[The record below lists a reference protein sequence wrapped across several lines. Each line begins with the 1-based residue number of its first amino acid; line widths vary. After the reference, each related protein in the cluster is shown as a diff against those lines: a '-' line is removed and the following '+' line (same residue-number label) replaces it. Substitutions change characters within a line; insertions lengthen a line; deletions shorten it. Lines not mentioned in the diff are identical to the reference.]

1 MTGVAALLAGLG
13 LVALGFGLLT
23 ALLALLQPFSDP
35 IWIVGNLVAGV
46 LLLAAAVFMS
56 LDTLRE
62 RVRSGATRRAG
73 RHGSSAVFG
82 AVFGIAILGLLAFLS
97 VRHAHRFDVSEA
109 GVHTL
114 SQQTKDLIAGLES
127 DVQITAFFSASEAP
141 PVRDLLERY
150 AYEGRASGRDRLEL
164 AFVDP
169 NEAPGM
175 VEQLGLT
182 TADLA
187 RGVVRISLASGEAT
201 NLSDFS
207 ESAITNALLKLA
219 KSKDKKIYFLS
230 GHNERP
236 IDPGPNDRPE
246 ALPGQPPAPASPFA
260 TGPDSFGRAA
270 EALVN
275 ETYRVESLLLAT
287 RGDVP
292 EDAAALV
299 IAGPTRI
306 FLEGEL
312 AALARYVER
321 GGALFVGIDPRA
333 QTNLYD
339 LLEGYGVRLGDDV
352 VVDRTL
358 AIFGQATTPFG
369 DAYDPDHPI
378 TRVLGNPSVFPM
390 VRSVEV
396 DSAAA
401 PRFSTLVRTGQES
414 WAERDLDAWRESG
427 RAEFSGNDLLGPV
440 PIAVAGT
447 VPPTNAA
454 QGDGPEA
461 AENDEESE
469 GDPALGGAAESKAG
483 RIVVFGDSDF
493 ATNQYLDTA
502 GNRDLF
508 VNAVNWLAG
517 DVESISLRP
526 NVSRAS
532 TFQMSQE
539 QFRFLQYVSLLVVPE
554 AIALVGVLVWWSRR
568 HAKAS

>member
-1 MTGVAALLAGLG
+1 MAALLAGLG
-13 LVALGFGLLT
+13 LVALGFGILT
-23 ALLALLQPFSDP
+23 ALLAILQPFSDP

-46 LLLAAAVFMS
+46 VLLAAAVFMS
-56 LDTLRE
+56 VDTLRE

-73 RHGSSAVFG
+73 RYGSSAVFG
-82 AVFGIAILGLLAFLS
+82 AVFGVAILGLLAFLS
-97 VRHAHRFDVSEA
+97 VRHSHRFDVSEA

-114 SQQTKDLIAGLES
+114 SQQTKELIAGLES
-127 DVQITAFFSASEAP
+127 DVQITAFFAASEAP

-150 AYEGRASGRDRLEL
+150 AYEGRASGRDRIEL

-175 VEQLGLT
+175 VEELGLGT
-182 TADLA
+182 DDLA

-201 NLSDFS
+201 NLSEFS

-246 ALPGQPPAPASPFA
+246 SLPGQPPAPASPFA
-260 TGPDSFGRAA
+260 TDPDSFGRAA
-270 EALVN
+270 DALVN

-299 IAGPTRI
+299 VAGPTRT
-306 FLEGEL
+306 FLDAEF

-339 LLEGYGVRLGDDV
+339 LLGSYGIRLGDDV

-369 DAYDPDHPI
+369 DFYDPEHPI

-396 DSAAA
+396 EPEAA
-401 PRFSTLVRTGQES
+401 PRFSVLVRTGQES

-427 RAEFSGNDLLGPV
+427 RAEYSENDLLGPV
-440 PIAVAGT
+440 PVAVAGT
-447 VPPTNAA
+447 IPASGTPDGDAS
-454 QGDGPEA
+454 GDGSRDA
-461 AENDEESE
+461 NA
-469 GDPALGGAAESKAG
+469 DPAAGEGAAPKAG

-493 ATNQYLDTA
+493 AANQYLGTA

-517 DVESISLRP
+517 EVESISLRP

-532 TFQMSQE
+532 SFQMSQD

-554 AIALVGVLVWWSRR
+554 AIALVGVLVWWTRR